1 MLLKIIP
8 VIVISSL
15 LVLAGYILGRR
26 VTIVTL
32 NTKKNQNTQIN
43 TEKDPTPQIPTPQTT
58 EEKNQTE
65 YSRQVLNTKL
75 SPDGNYLAYITSV
88 KNEGAHNIEF
98 MAVEQNPRH
107 FVQRDSLLPIWTY
120 SVNEN
125 QNYNS
130 YLTWSE
136 SGKFIAVAIGTEF
149 KIYSITNQGKNSDNK
164 ETIIVKE
171 AHSGKLNSDLMG
183 DLGFW
188 FNEVKLLAYFG
199 TNVSEIWPSN
209 KVLLYLPNSVGIY
222 PTNNEYFYWERKE
235 SGYGLR
241 LFKLS
246 SDGKATDTGATSDD
260 YGSLVISNK
269 QGNLI
274 CFEQGASG
282 YWGYQIYDIENKKI
296 LLSGQQYSYCGK
308 WLDDNRIT
316 LTEVPY
322 FTQFTTQVYIYNAI
336 TNTREPAVMFNNE
349 RF

>member
-1 MLLKIIP
+1 MLLRIIP
-8 VIVISSL
+8 AIVISSL

-26 VTIVTL
+26 ATIVTL
-32 NTKKNQNTQIN
+32 ASKTPQNTQIN
-43 TEKDPTPQIPTPQTT
+43 TEKIPTSQSPTPQTT
-58 EEKNQTE
+58 EKKTQTE
-65 YSRQVLNTKL
+65 YSRQILSTKL
-75 SPDGNYLAYITSV
+75 SPDGNYLAYMTSV
-88 KNEGAHNIEF
+88 RNNGAHNIEF
-98 MAVEQNPRH
+98 MAVEQNPRY

-120 SVNEN
+120 SVNGN

-136 SGKFIAVAIGTEF
+136 NGKFIAVAIGTEF
-149 KIYSITNQGKNSDNK
+149 KIYNVTKQEKNPENK
-164 ETIIVKE
+164 ETIIIKE
-171 AHSGKLNSDLMG
+171 EHTGKLSSELMG

-209 KVLLYLPNSVGIY
+209 KVLLDLPNSVGIY

-235 SGYGLR
+235 GGYGLR
-241 LFKLS
+241 LFKLN
-246 SDGKATDTGATSDD
+246 SDGKAIDTGATSED
-260 YGSLVISNK
+260 YGGIVVSNNT
-269 QGNLI
+269 GNLI

-282 YWGYQIYDIENKKI
+282 YWGYQIYDIEKKKV

-308 WLDDNRIT
+308 WLDDNRVT

-322 FTQFTTQVYIYNAI
+322 FTQFSTQVYIYNAI